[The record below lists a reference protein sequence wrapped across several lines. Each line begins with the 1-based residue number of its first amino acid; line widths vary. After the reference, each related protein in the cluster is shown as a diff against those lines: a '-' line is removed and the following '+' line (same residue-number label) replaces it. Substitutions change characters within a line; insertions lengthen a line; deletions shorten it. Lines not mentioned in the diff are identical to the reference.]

1 MRAQAERDSK
11 DEGERRQNPLQPR
24 YDTRVLTA
32 ILSVLAAPSV
42 ALVLSV
48 SFAAQAPA
56 RKVDIVSVTGC
67 LREQTGVEGANWMLV
82 AATDPV
88 PSIANQASGADIP
101 ATPPAGKNTFRLIGI
116 GEFNLPQMKDRTVVI
131 RGLFIKDKVSRIN
144 VTSAV
149 EAVASCAPGA
159 PK

>member
-1 MRAQAERDSK
+1 MIRAVF
-11 DEGERRQNPLQPR
+11 
-24 YDTRVLTA
+24 TT
-32 ILSVLAAPSV
+32 IVLAA
-42 ALVLSV
+42 LMM
-48 SFAAQAPA
+48 QAPA
-56 RKVDIVSVTGC
+56 SKKVDIVSVTGC
-67 LREQTGVEGANWMLV
+67 LREQGANWILT

-88 PSIANQASGADIP
+88 PSVANQAQAKEIP
-101 ATPPAGKNTFRLIGI
+101 TAPPAGKHTFRLIGTS
-116 GEFNLPQMKDRTVVI
+116 EFNLPAMKDHTVVI